1 MTGLFRRALG
11 ESWDDL
17 HPKVRERYG
26 VVADED
32 REVVGS
38 GEMSRLRRS
47 TLALPALWLGTFDDF
62 VFPESGTDVPFT
74 ITTEAFVDDEG
85 FEALFLRRRF
95 ELGRTRE
102 FVDTL
107 RWNPARNCVTDM
119 FGRRG
124 LMVSDLHFGVEGD
137 RLALSIGRQWLRVG
151 GRYLPVPG
159 PLAAGGT
166 LYDWYDEETG
176 RYNVAAD
183 IENPLIGTV
192 FGYEGEFD
200 NEFRAV
206 DPERPT
212 TSALGSVPLPGGDG

>member
-1 MTGLFRRALG
+1 MSGLFERALG
-11 ESWDDL
+11 DAWDDL
-17 HPKVRERYG
+17 HPRIRDRYG
-26 VVADED
+26 VVAGDD
-32 REVVGS
+32 REVVGE

-85 FEALFLRRRF
+85 YEALFLRRRF
-95 ELGRTRE
+95 ELARTRE

-107 RWNPARNCVTDM
+107 RWNPHRDCVTDM
-119 FGRRG
+119 FGRSG
-124 LMVSDLHFGVEGD
+124 WMVSDVHLESEGD

-151 GRYLPVPG
+151 GRYVPVPG

-166 LYDWYDEETG
+166 LYDWYDDEAG
-176 RYNVAAD
+176 RFTVAAE

-192 FGYEGEFD
+192 FGYEGTFESESREVSPD
-200 NEFRAV
+200 RE
-206 DPERPT
+206 T
-212 TSALGSVPLPGGDG
+212 TSRLGGVRLPDG